1 MGERAWPFHSFTS
14 VIQPKQS
21 SEDIY
26 GKEYVYSPKLFSHD
40 YEHFGG
46 DLLSLEAL
54 TGRELSVAGEMP
66 VICHEG
72 AVTPGAVRLLE
83 KAGLRLPSVRYTYRT
98 DQEYVSI
105 LNKLSLQGKKV
116 IFQYPHPPEDAP
128 ASLYWV
134 DPSIIAYL
142 SDKRSIPALV
152 PAEHVPPRRMVS
164 LEELLEDTP
173 PMPFVLK
180 TGDGRPTS
188 GGCGVLL
195 IKEKQQLYEISEDF
209 GDLSTIILEEFI
221 DYDRNF
227 GFHYVADQDGRV
239 RFLGK
244 SEQVVNEDNC
254 FRGSWVSTNAE
265 PFERVVEAGLR
276 VMENIAATGYVGVAG
291 FDVLMRGDD
300 FYFIDLNVRFNA
312 SSCALMLHEEVLNV
326 YGKPTIRLSS
336 LEWDGPFNEGLA
348 VVEKYMDLEQFVPLS
363 LLDAAYVEGA
373 VGSSKVIGLVMGRD
387 EREVES
393 ILMHMEKDRL
403 TRRE

>member
-1 MGERAWPFHSFTS
+1 MGERAWPFHPFTGA
-14 VIQPKQS
+14 IQPKQS

-26 GKEYVYSPKLFSHD
+26 GKGYVYSPKLFSHN

-54 TGRELSVAGEMP
+54 TGRELSVAGDMP

-72 AVTPGAVRLLE
+72 AVTPEAIRLLE
-83 KAGLRLPSVRYTYRT
+83 KTGLRLPSVRYTYRN
-98 DQEYVSI
+98 DREYVSI

-116 IFQYPHPPEDAP
+116 IFQYPHPSEDAP
-128 ASLYWV
+128 DSLYWV
-134 DPSIIAYL
+134 DPTIIAYL

-164 LEELLEDTP
+164 LDELLEDTP
-173 PMPFVLK
+173 PMPFILK

-195 IKEKQQLYEISEDF
+195 IEREQQLHEIGEDF
-209 GDLSTIILEEFI
+209 GDLSTIIWEEFI

-227 GFHYVADQDGRV
+227 GFHYVADQAGQV

-244 SEQVVNEDNC
+244 SEQVVNDDNC
-254 FRGSWVSTNAE
+254 FRGSWISTNAE
-265 PFERVVEAGLR
+265 PFEQVVKAGLQ

-312 SSCALMLHEEVLNV
+312 SSCGLMLHEEVLNV
-326 YGKPTIRLSS
+326 YGKPAIRLSC

-373 VGSSKVIGLVMGRD
+373 SGPSKVIGLVMGSD
-387 EREVES
+387 EGEVET
-393 ILMHMEKDRL
+393 ILRRMENDRL

>member
-1 MGERAWPFHSFTS
+1 MGERAWPFHSI
-14 VIQPKQS
+14 VGAIRPEQS

-26 GKEYVYSPKLFSHD
+26 GEGYVYSPKLFAHD

-54 TGRELSVAGEMP
+54 TGRELSIAGEMP

-83 KAGLRLPSVRYTYRT
+83 KAGLRLPSVRYTYRN
-98 DQEYVSI
+98 DEEYVSI
-105 LNKLSLQGKKV
+105 LKKLSLHGKKV

-128 ASLYWV
+128 DSLYWV

-164 LEELLEDTP
+164 LDELLENTP
-173 PMPFVLK
+173 PMPFILK

-195 IKEKQQLYEISEDF
+195 IEKKEQLQHINEDF
-209 GDLSTIILEEFI
+209 GDLSTIILEEYI
-221 DYDRNF
+221 QYDRNF
-227 GFHYVADQDGRV
+227 GFHYVADHSGKIRY
-239 RFLGK
+239 LGK
-244 SEQVVNEDNC
+244 SEQVVNDDNC
-254 FRGSWVSTNAE
+254 FRGSWISTDAE
-265 PFERVVEAGLR
+265 PFEKVVEAGFR
-276 VMENIAATGYVGVAG
+276 IMENIVAAGYVGVAG
-291 FDVLMRGDD
+291 FDVLMCGDA

-312 SSCALMLHEEVLNV
+312 SSCGLMLYEDVISL
-326 YGKPTIRLSS
+326 YRKPSVRFSS
-336 LEWDGPFNEGLA
+336 LEWNGVFEDGLA
-348 VVEKYMDLEQFVPLS
+348 VVEKYMDQEQFVPLS
-363 LLDAAYVEGA
+363 LLDAAYVDGTL
-373 VGSSKVIGLVMGRD
+373 GPSKVIGLVIGED
-387 EREVES
+387 EEEVES
-393 ILMHMEKDRL
+393 ILAYMENDHL